1 MHEASPRRSTIC
13 GSSAWIAADKPRWD
27 DVMSHEARAIIAEDE
42 RLLAQGLRDALA
54 ELWPELLICAA
65 VEDGIQAL
73 RALDEHAPEILFLDI
88 QMPGLSGIE
97 VARQVNGRCHV
108 VFVTAFDEYAVQAFE
123 QGAVDY
129 VLKPLS
135 TARLATTVARLKK
148 GIGSAPARLDGLLE
162 RLAEPRDSGHLRW
175 ITAAQGRE
183 VRLITVGEVCYFRS
197 DNKYTSVVTAD
208 GEAMIRV
215 SLRELIEQLDPA
227 VFWQVHRHTVVNAN
241 AIAGVLRDANGH
253 LCIKLRQR
261 SETLPVSESHAARFR
276 AM

>member
-1 MHEASPRRSTIC
+1 
-13 GSSAWIAADKPRWD
+13 
-27 DVMSHEARAIIAEDE
+27 MSHEARAVIAEDE

-54 ELWPELLICAA
+54 ELWPELRICAA
-65 VEDGIQAL
+65 VDDGIQAL
-73 RALDEHAPEILFLDI
+73 RALDEHAPDILFLDI

-97 VARQVNGRCHV
+97 VARQVSGRCHV
-108 VFVTAFDEYAVQAFE
+108 VFVTAFDEYAVEAFE

-135 TARLATTVARLKK
+135 TARLATTVGRLRKS
-148 GIGSAPARLDGLLE
+148 IGSAPARLDGLLE
-162 RLAEPRDSGHLRW
+162 RLAEPRGSGHLRW
-175 ITAAQGRE
+175 ITAAQGAE

-197 DNKYTSVVTAD
+197 DNKYTSVVTAN
-208 GEAMIRV
+208 GEALIRV

-241 AIAGVLRDANGH
+241 AIAGLMRDASGH

>member
-1 MHEASPRRSTIC
+1 
-13 GSSAWIAADKPRWD
+13 
-27 DVMSHEARAIIAEDE
+27 MSHEVRAVIAEDE

-54 ELWPELLICAA
+54 ELWPELVICAA

-73 RALDEHAPEILFLDI
+73 RALDEHAPDILFLDI

-108 VFVTAFDEYAVQAFE
+108 VFVTAFDEYAIEAFE

-135 TARLATTVARLKK
+135 TARLATTVGRLKK
-148 GIGSAPARLDGLLE
+148 GIGSAPARLDGLLD
-162 RLAEPRDSGHLRW
+162 RLAEPKEGGHLRW
-175 ITAAQGRE
+175 ITAAQGTE
-183 VRLITVGEVCYFRS
+183 VRLITVGDVCYFRS

-208 GEAMIRV
+208 GAALIRV

-227 VFWQVHRHTVVNAN
+227 VFWQVHRHTVVKAN
-241 AIAGVLRDANGH
+241 AIAGLLRDANGH

-261 SETLPVSESHAARFR
+261 SETLPVSDSHAARFR

>member
-1 MHEASPRRSTIC
+1 MQEVSPLRATSCDGYASTT
-13 GSSAWIAADKPRWD
+13 ANNLRWD
-27 DVMSHEARAIIAEDE
+27 DVMSHEARAVIAEDE
-42 RLLAQGLRDALA
+42 RLLARGLRDALA

-73 RALDEHAPEILFLDI
+73 RALDEHAPDILFLDI

-97 VARQVNGRCHV
+97 AARQVSGRCHV

-135 TARLATTVARLKK
+135 AARLATTVARLKK
-148 GIGSAPARLDGLLE
+148 RIGSAPARLDGLLE
-162 RLAEPRDSGHLRW
+162 RLAEPRDGGHLRW

-208 GEAMIRV
+208 GEALIRA

-241 AIAGVLRDANGH
+241 AIAGLLRDASGH
-253 LCIKLRQR
+253 LCIRLRQR
-261 SETLPVSESHAARFR
+261 SETLLVSESHAARFR